1 MVGETPHV
9 PERRSGKE
17 GAWSQG
23 PTRTRGPDEGGPARS
38 QCSPRPAPSTPSGG
52 GRKAAA
58 RCTLSP
64 AAPHRVGRAEVVVAV
79 STRCPCPLPLP
90 ERRLTCPC
98 VCGAPAGLAAPASLG
113 HRQLRGARGWG
124 RGGDLPR
131 SPHSPSRPRG
141 ARGQRP
147 HGQVLPGLPGR
158 CVLKHMIISCTRLRK
173 HGLCLL
179 HLFAINIPTVSPS
192 GRCGRPR
199 GRGPGAR
206 GSALLRS
213 FQHPARSRLGAVY
226 CPQVSRW
233 RVRRPCYRG
242 DSWRS

>member
-64 AAPHRVGRAEVVVAV
+64 AAPHRVGRAEVVVEA
-79 STRCPCPLPLP
+79 STRCPRPLPLP
-90 ERRLTCPC
+90 EQRLTCPC

-113 HRQLRGARGWG
+113 HRQLRGARGVG
-124 RGGDLPR
+124 
-131 SPHSPSRPRG
+131 
-141 ARGQRP
+141 
-147 HGQVLPGLPGR
+147 
-158 CVLKHMIISCTRLRK
+158 
-173 HGLCLL
+173 
-179 HLFAINIPTVSPS
+179 
-192 GRCGRPR
+192 
-199 GRGPGAR
+199 
-206 GSALLRS
+206 GSAQVATLPFPSPRCPGPA
-213 FQHPARSRLGAVY
+213 PARTGAPRPAWTL
-226 CPQVSRW
+226 CPQTHD
-233 RVRRPCYRG
+233 YFMH
-242 DSWRS
+242 